1 LRGKI
6 LSANRGAQLVAD
18 DILKEAKERAAE
30 VVKAAQQE
38 AKTIVEG
45 ARLAAM
51 EREKSELQ
59 KAREEGEQIYEQ
71 LLAEGRMRVKREM
84 LQKREELI
92 DAVFKDAEEF
102 LRKRCSSKEYKKDLL
117 RIVKSACRKL
127 GSPDVVISANPRDLA
142 IIKKERE
149 KLVHELGGNL
159 TFGRPIQTIGGVK
172 VETPDARIVID
183 ETFESRMKREFEALR
198 IKVAKILFEGSG

>member
-1 LRGKI
+1 M
-6 LSANRGAQLVAD
+6 SADRGAQLVAD

-51 EREKSELQ
+51 EWEKSELQ
-59 KAREEGEQIYEQ
+59 KAREEGERIYEQ

-117 RIVKSACRKL
+117 RIVKGACKKL
-127 GSPDVVISANPRDLA
+127 GSPDVVISANPGDLA